1 MEGQKAGVDRGA
13 LVLMVATIL
22 MWAGSWI
29 FMKMIVPYLG
39 PFDFV
44 VLRYVSGGLLLLA
57 LAVVMRRPLRVPS
70 WKLTLLVG
78 LTQTAA
84 FQGLVQTALVHGGVG
99 KISLMA
105 YTMPFWVVILSWLIL
120 GERPTRM
127 HWMGIGIAAV
137 GLICVIDPWHSLG
150 ETVSVLLALGS
161 GLSWGVGTVLAKKAF
176 NRERPDILSFTGW
189 QMLAGGVAMIP
200 VAWAVPQI
208 APVWNPSLI
217 LGMLYIVVVASAAGW
232 VLWLLVV
239 QRVPAS
245 VAGISAL
252 GTPVVAAML
261 AWLFL
266 NEHPTPIEGAGM
278 ALILCGLLVV
288 ARAASRPQAKTHTT
302 NPQAGLQ
309 RKQR

>member
-1 MEGQKAGVDRGA
+1 MEGQRAGVDRAA
-13 LVLMVATIL
+13 LVLMVTTIL

-29 FMKMIVPYLG
+29 FMKMIVPYIG

-44 VLRYVSGGLLLLA
+44 VLRYVSGGLLLLV
-57 LAVVMRRPLRVPS
+57 LAAAMRRPLRVPS

-105 YTMPFWVVILSWLIL
+105 YTMPFWVVIMSWVFL
-120 GERPTRM
+120 GERPTRT
-127 HWMGIGIAAV
+127 HWIGIAVAAAGLVCVIEPWHAV
-137 GLICVIDPWHSLG
+137 GD
-150 ETVSVLLALGS
+150 TASVLLALGS
-161 GLSWGVGTVLAKKAF
+161 GLSWGLGTVLAKKAF
-176 NRERPDILSFTGW
+176 NLERPDILAFTGW
-189 QMLAGGVAMIP
+189 QMFAGGLVMAP

-208 APVWNPSLI
+208 APVWNLSLI

-252 GTPVVAAML
+252 GTPVVAALL

-266 NEHPTPIEGAGM
+266 NENPTLAEGAGM
-278 ALILCGLLVV
+278 ALILCGLFVV
-288 ARAASRPQAKTHTT
+288 ARAANRPRPSPLT
-302 NPQAGLQ
+302 
-309 RKQR
+309 R

>member
-1 MEGQKAGVDRGA
+1 MEGQQASVDRGA
-13 LVLMVATIL
+13 LVLMVTTIL

-29 FMKMIVPYLG
+29 FMKMIVPYIG

-44 VLRYVSGGLLLLA
+44 VLRYCSGGLLLLG
-57 LAVVMRRPLRVPS
+57 LAAVMRRPLRVPS

-84 FQGLVQTALVHGGVG
+84 FQGLVQSALVHGGVG

-105 YTMPFWVVILSWLIL
+105 YTMPFWVVILSWIFL
-120 GERPTRM
+120 GDRLTRT
-127 HWMGIGIAAV
+127 HWTGIAVAAA
-137 GLICVIDPWHSLG
+137 GLVCVIEPWHALG
-150 ETVSVLLALGS
+150 DTVSVLLALGS

-176 NRERPDILSFTGW
+176 NLDRTDILAFTGW
-189 QMLAGGVAMIP
+189 QMFAGGLAMVP
-200 VAWAVPQI
+200 VAWLVPQI
-208 APVWNPSLI
+208 APVWNLSLV

-245 VAGISAL
+245 VAGVSAL
-252 GTPVVAAML
+252 ATPVVAALL

-266 NEHPTPIEGAGM
+266 TERPTLTEGAGM
-278 ALILCGLLVV
+278 ALILCGLFMV
-288 ARAASRPQAKTHTT
+288 ARAANQPRPSPLT
-302 NPQAGLQ
+302 
-309 RKQR
+309 R